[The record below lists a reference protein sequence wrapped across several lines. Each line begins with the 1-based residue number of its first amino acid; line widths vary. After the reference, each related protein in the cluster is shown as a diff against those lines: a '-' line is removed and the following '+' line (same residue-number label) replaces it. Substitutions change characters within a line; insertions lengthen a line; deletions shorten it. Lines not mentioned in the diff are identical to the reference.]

1 MRFSP
6 LSVKEAQNLDS
17 KSNKVFNYVIFYTSS
32 SKTFSISALFIIPH
46 LSDIEDSGQDG
57 PHLAWLYRPPATPH
71 PILSKVKIFSKYC
84 NTAKPQW
91 ERVHQPPSPLVPR
104 WGVWLCLYV
113 WGLRLMTINYI
124 LQQNYVIKGN
134 MPRDLSHHKVTN
146 ISKLVLNNLTPFE
159 KTRFVTSATKTI

>member
-57 PHLAWLYRPPATPH
+57 PHLA
-71 PILSKVKIFSKYC
+71 
-84 NTAKPQW
+84 
-91 ERVHQPPSPLVPR
+91 
-104 WGVWLCLYV
+104 
-113 WGLRLMTINYI
+113 
-124 LQQNYVIKGN
+124 
-134 MPRDLSHHKVTN
+134 
-146 ISKLVLNNLTPFE
+146 
-159 KTRFVTSATKTI
+159 